1 MQYGLIGEHLPH
13 SFSKEI
19 HEKIADYTYDLCEL
33 KPSEVEAFMKA
44 ADFKAINVT
53 IPYKQTVIPYL
64 HEIDPAACEIG
75 AVNTVVN
82 RNGKLFGY
90 NTDFYGLLGLIKRQ
104 RDNLEGLK
112 VLILGAGGTSRTAR
126 AVAKHLG
133 AASITVAD
141 IVPAD
146 GVILYDEVYEHHT
159 DAQFMINTTPCG
171 MFPNQDGTD
180 KMPPAAIDI
189 SRFPSLVGVI
199 DVVYNPIRTNLVL
212 DAADRGLPAEGGL
225 YMLTEQ
231 AVKASEIFRDT
242 AIDSSVTEKIFSE
255 LKHSK
260 ENIVLTGMPGSG
272 KTTVGNALA
281 KKLGREFIDTDV
293 KIVEK
298 AGKSITEI
306 FAEIGEDG
314 FRDLETEVI
323 REVTA
328 SVTGAVVATGGG
340 VILRDVN
347 IRMLKRNGV
356 IFFLNRDLS
365 AIIPTSDRPLSSNE
379 EALKRRF
386 KERYSRYLSTCN
398 FEIVTDE
405 VLSHTVDIVTTK
417 FFNI

>member
-13 SFSKEI
+13 SFSKDI
-19 HEKIADYTYDLCEL
+19 HNRIADYSYELCEL
-33 KPSEVEAFMKA
+33 SREEIDSFMKK

-64 HEIDPAACEIG
+64 DEIDPAAREIG
-75 AVNTVVN
+75 AVNTIVN

-104 RDNLEGLK
+104 RCDLKGLS

-126 AVAKHLG
+126 AVAKHLE
-133 AASITVAD
+133 ASSITVAD

-146 GVILYDEVYEHHT
+146 GVILYDEVYASHT
-159 DAQFMINTTPCG
+159 DAEFIINTTPCG
-171 MFPNQDGTD
+171 MYPHQDGSE

-189 SRFPSLVGVI
+189 SRFPRLVGVI

-212 DAADRGLPAEGGL
+212 DATERGLPAEGGL

-242 AIDSSVTEKIFSE
+242 AIDSSVTETIFSE
-255 LKHSK
+255 IKHSK

-272 KTTVGNALA
+272 KTTVGRALA
-281 KKLGREFIDTDV
+281 EKLGREFIDTDV

-298 AGKSITEI
+298 AGKPITDI
-306 FAEIGEDG
+306 FAECGEAG
-314 FRDLETEVI
+314 FRELETEII
-323 REVTA
+323 REVTS
-328 SVTGAVVATGGG
+328 SVTGAVIATGGG
-340 VILRDVN
+340 AILKDVN
-347 IRMLKRNGV
+347 VRMLKRNGV
-356 IFFLNRDLS
+356 IFFINRALS
-365 AIIPTSDRPLSSNE
+365 AIIPTSDRPLSSDE

-386 KERYSRYLSTCN
+386 DERYSRYLSTCN
-398 FEIVTDE
+398 FEIKTDE
-405 VLSHTVDIVTTK
+405 IVSHTVDTVIK
-417 FFNI
+417 NFF